1 MTGSVARRPG
11 CEAARPLRRRS
22 RPGPGRKRCRPLG
35 LLVWP
40 ALAFLAAC
48 GSDGTVTG
56 PDDVNPLDT
65 VPALRELA
73 ASHGLGIGAAAG
85 GVFFG
90 TSASAGTYRQLLADQ
105 FNALTAEND
114 MKHASIHPEPDTY
127 AFDRADALVDFA
139 ESNGMTVRGH
149 TLVWHNQL
157 ADWLT
162 AGTWTPAEVDSL
174 LRTHIADVAGRYE
187 GRIAAWDVVNEAVA
201 DDGSLRSTFWSDHL
215 GAAFI
220 ETAFRVAR
228 DADPAA
234 ALFYND
240 YGIAWLNQKSDSV
253 YSMLQRL
260 LDQGVP
266 VDGIG
271 FQGHFVV
278 GDLPSRADLTANFQR
293 FADLGLQ
300 VHVTELDVRVP
311 LPVSG
316 AELQQQA
323 ADYATV
329 VEACLAVDGCRAV
342 VTWGLGDANSWVPGT
357 FEGYGAPLLFNADYE
372 PKPAYWSVHDALGGG

>member
-1 MTGSVARRPG
+1 MK
-11 CEAARPLRRRS
+11 PLA
-22 RPGPGRKRCRPLG
+22 
-35 LLVWP
+35 LLP
-40 ALAFLAAC
+40 MGLAFLAAC

-56 PDDVNPLDT
+56 PGNGNPLDT

-73 ASHGLGIGAAAG
+73 VSHGLGIGAAAG

-90 TSASAGTYRQLLADQ
+90 AGVSGETYRQLLADQ
-105 FNALTAEND
+105 FNVLTAEND
-114 MKHASIHPEPDTY
+114 MKHASIHPGPDTY
-127 AFDRADALVDFA
+127 AFDRADALVAFA
-139 ESNGMTVRGH
+139 ESNGMAVRGH

-174 LRTHIADVAGRYE
+174 LGAHIAEVAGRYE

-201 DDGSLRSTFWSDHL
+201 DDGSLRATFWSDHL
-215 GAAFI
+215 GDAYL
-220 ETAFRVAR
+220 ETAFRAAR
-228 DADPAA
+228 EADPAA

-240 YGIAWLNQKSDSV
+240 YGIAWLNQKADSV
-253 YSMLQRL
+253 YALLQRL
-260 LDQGVP
+260 LDHGVP

-278 GDLPSRADLTANFQR
+278 GGLPSRADLTANFQR

-300 VHVTELDVRVP
+300 VHVTELDVRIP
-311 LPVSG
+311 LPASS
-316 AELQQQA
+316 ADLQQQA
-323 ADYATV
+323 ADFARV
-329 VEACLAVDGCRAV
+329 VEACLAVDGCDAV

-357 FEGYGAPLLFNADYE
+357 FEGYGAPLLFNGDYQ
-372 PKPAYWSVHDALGGG
+372 PKPAYWRVHEALGG